1 MVKLNDVDTFNIL
14 KIEAYHVA
22 CKFDTRILN
31 VLENYYWNRLFWFMH
46 SI

>member
-31 VLENYYWNRLFWFMH
+31 VLENYY
-46 SI
+46 